1 MSGSPYVEID
11 LSYDYGSLF
20 GYIVNS
26 KEENLEN
33 WMEDREFSQTSLTKI
48 RSQYQRVAIIK
59 SLFIEEGER
68 GNGCGTE
75 LMEQAIVQAQNEG
88 ADAILLE
95 ADTAEKNKFDLVE
108 WYEDVFNFT
117 MVEKKESF
125 PLMILEC

>member
-1 MSGSPYVEID
+1 MSGSSYVEID

-33 WMEDREFSQTSLTKI
+33 WMEDREFSQASLTKI

-75 LMEQAIVQAQNEG
+75 LMEQAINQAQNEG

-95 ADTAEKNKFDLVE
+95 ADTAEKNKFDLVK

-117 MVEKKESF
+117 MVEKRESF